1 MKAKG
6 WWWVVVVLA
15 VLMVPS
21 LAFGQSATARLQ
33 ESYELEAVGK
43 TQDALGALERIE
55 PSARS
60 YVVHLRRGWLL
71 YLLGRHGEAVAPYE
85 QAIAAAPKAVEPRLG
100 VMLPLMAERRWL
112 DASVHAQK
120 VLERD
125 PGNYLASS
133 RLAFSLYNL
142 GRFGDALPHY
152 LRMVEAYPSDVEMRN
167 GVGWTLLKL
176 GRGKESAQAFREV
189 LQVSPKN
196 ASALE
201 GLQAL
206 GVPS

>member
-1 MKAKG
+1 MKAARWYG
-6 WWWVVVVLA
+6 FVVVLA
-15 VLMVPS
+15 MVMLPTA
-21 LAFGQSATARLQ
+21 AFAQTAAARLQ

-43 TQDALGALERIE
+43 TQDALSALERIE
-55 PSARS
+55 PSARG

-71 YLLGRHGEAVAPYE
+71 YVLGRHGEALAPYE

-100 VMLPLMAERRWL
+100 IMLPLMAERRWL
-112 DASVHAQK
+112 DTTAHAQK

-152 LRMVEAYPSDVEMRN
+152 LRLVEAYPSDVEMRN

-189 LQVSPKN
+189 LLIAPKN

>member
-1 MKAKG
+1 MRAWRA
-6 WWWVVVVLA
+6 WWFVVVLA
-15 VLMVPS
+15 WASLPS
-21 LAFGQSATARLQ
+21 VAFAQSATARLQ
-33 ESYELEAVGK
+33 ESYELEALGK
-43 TQDALGALERIE
+43 TQDALSALERIE

-71 YLLGRHGEAVAPYE
+71 YVLGRYGEAVAPYE

-112 DASVHAQK
+112 DASAHAQK

-152 LRMVEAYPSDVEMRN
+152 LRMVESYPSDVEMRN

-189 LQVSPKN
+189 LLIAPKN

-201 GLQAL
+201 GLAAL
-206 GVPS
+206 GVPL

>member
-1 MKAKG
+1 MKPRR
-6 WWWVVVVLA
+6 WWWFAVVVALGVA
-15 VLMVPS
+15 PS
-21 LAFGQSATARLQ
+21 LAHAESPAARLQ
-33 ESYELEAVGK
+33 QSYELEAVGK
-43 TQDALGALERIE
+43 TQDALAALERIE
-55 PSARS
+55 PSARG

-71 YLLGRHGEAVAPYE
+71 YVLGRYGEAVAPYE
-85 QAIAAAPKAVEPRLG
+85 QAIAAAPKAIEPRLG

-112 DASVHAQK
+112 DASAHAQK

-152 LRMVEAYPSDVEMRN
+152 LRIVEAYPSDVEMRN

-189 LQVSPKN
+189 LLIAPKN

-201 GLQAL
+201 GLAAL
-206 GVPS
+206 GVPL